1 MTKWIKRVY
10 CTEISYSVLISY
22 VVYFYMQWGFFALK
36 IENIMEGWKDGVRKD
51 MKYSNR
57 AGWSKNI

>member
-1 MTKWIKRVY
+1 
-10 CTEISYSVLISY
+10 
-22 VVYFYMQWGFFALK
+22 MQWGFFALK